1 MSWVVAD
8 LIMFGSSVV
17 LFLLIRKV
25 SLSGVPVQ
33 FNNLAMFAVPTAA
46 FAIIAVAQHAS
57 LAITWQQG
65 GFLLFTGVILAYAGN
80 SMSLRSIELAPNP
93 GYSLV
98 IAKSYVVLTTF
109 LAVPFFG
116 AHLSWQALVAIAMIL
131 FSSALI
137 LINHRKGEHA
147 KSKAWLPLALGSFVA
162 WAFLSLAAKYAVET
176 GMPIVTFIFYFFLVV
191 VACILIEMRVQRVS
205 LNEVRQRSGW
215 FLLIGLASTGFNFF
229 NFYAISIAPNVGY
242 VNATNAAS
250 VGVVTVFAILL
261 FKDEFL
267 WRKLAGVLGVIAGLF
282 FLFLG

>member
-1 MSWVVAD
+1 
-8 LIMFGSSVV
+8 MFGSSVV